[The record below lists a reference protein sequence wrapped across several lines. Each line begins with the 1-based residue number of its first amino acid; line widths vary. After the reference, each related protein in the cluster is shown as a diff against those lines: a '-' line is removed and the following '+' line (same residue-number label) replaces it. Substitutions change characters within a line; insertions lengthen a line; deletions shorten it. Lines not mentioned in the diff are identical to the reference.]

1 MKKVTALVLALAML
15 LALAA
20 CSGGTDTQSPDD
32 ADQGSTQQTDDT
44 QQPEDTG
51 DGETLDTLIIAINAE
66 FQTLDTATSTT
77 SADDIIMH
85 EIYDGLVKKKP
96 DPDGSPQPWVAES
109 WEISD
114 DGLTYTFKIRDDVYF
129 HDGTKMTV
137 DDLVFSAEH
146 VKNAPARASD
156 HGTYMD
162 YAEAIDENTF
172 AIHLK
177 TPYAPYL
184 SMCLDSYFPI
194 HSRAYWEKLEEQAA
208 AEGTTAEALFA
219 DAPMGTGPY
228 KVTERVP
235 AESITLE
242 VNEQHFALKPEIPK
256 VIGKI
261 ISDPSTV
268 SVAVETGEVHLA
280 GHGSEVP
287 SASLPL
293 LEENENLTVQYVDT
307 NNTCFVAFNT
317 ELAPF
322 DNRELRQAINYAIDK
337 QFVVDVVEE
346 GHGTIANTIAAPSV
360 IGYPA
365 DLEGY
370 PYNVEQAKAKLA
382 EAGYPDGQGLDTFTI
397 LCTDGKPKLACE
409 AIQSQLA
416 QIGINVEIQIAEK
429 NAYLDDLMG
438 GNFQLGYVNASV
450 GNHSALY
457 AQFLTAANIGAL
469 NISRINNPSIDEIF
483 ARADVITDET
493 ESNALYHQV
502 YEIAE
507 EEAYY
512 AVLYWPQTSLV
523 FTNKIQMGGM
533 HGSMPYIHEITL
545 VK

>member
-1 MKKVTALVLALAML
+1 M
-15 LALAA
+15 
-20 CSGGTDTQSPDD
+20 
-32 ADQGSTQQTDDT
+32 
-44 QQPEDTG
+44 
-51 DGETLDTLIIAINAE
+51 
-66 FQTLDTATSTT
+66 
-77 SADDIIMH
+77 
-85 EIYDGLVKKKP
+85 
-96 DPDGSPQPWVAES
+96 
-109 WEISD
+109 
-114 DGLTYTFKIRDDVYF
+114 YF

-146 VKNAPARASD
+146 VKASPARASD

-172 AIHLK
+172 VIHLK
-177 TPYAPYL
+177 TPYAPYI

-208 AEGTTAEALFA
+208 AEGTTAAALYA

-235 AESITLE
+235 GESITLE

-261 ISDPSTV
+261 IGDASTV
-268 SVAVETGEVHLA
+268 AVAVETGEVGLA

-287 SASLPL
+287 ATNLPL
-293 LEENENLTVQYVDT
+293 LEDNENLTVQYIDT

-317 ELAPF
+317 EMEPF
-322 DNRELRQAINYAIDK
+322 DNVALRQAFNYAIDK
-337 QFVVDVVEE
+337 QFIVDVVEE
-346 GHGTIANTIAAPSV
+346 GHGNVANTMPAPSV
-360 IGYPA
+360 FGYPE

-370 PYNVEQAKAKLA
+370 PYDVEQAKAKLA

-397 LCTDGKPKLACE
+397 LCTEGKPKLACE

-416 QIGINVEIQIAEK
+416 AIGVNIEIQIAEK
-429 NAYLDDLMG
+429 NAYLSDLQS
-438 GNFQLGYVNASV
+438 GNFQLGYCNASV

-469 NISRINNPSIDEIF
+469 NMSRVNDPQIEEIF
-483 ARADVITDET
+483 PQADVITDET
-493 ESNALYHQV
+493 ESAALYHQI

-507 EEAYY
+507 EQAYY
-512 AVLYWPQTSLV
+512 VPLYWPQSSMV
-523 FTNKIQMGGM
+523 FTNKIQLGGM